1 MKTLSKVPAL
11 LILSTAM
18 AAGAAQA
25 DVLDLTGLVG
35 KANLYSLSNIII
47 GKDNS
52 FAGGIAAARD
62 ISASSFRIGSGAY
75 GNYSVIAGGNFSYS
89 NASLAGGY
97 YAGGITTIA
106 GNTNVAATPPSA
118 APAMSFATTSSNVS
132 ATSSAIGAL
141 AATGK
146 ATPDQWAPRAV
157 TLSSGAGGA
166 KSVEVFNMKS
176 SDFGMINNLQST
188 LDSSVTKT
196 VIFNLT
202 GNANWGNMGMYALN
216 GYNVLF
222 NFVDAT
228 SVNFSSID
236 VLGSVLAPNA
246 VIGGSS
252 GNIRGTVVAG
262 DWNAN
267 LTLDNSKAFAATG
280 VAGFAAAVSPVPE
293 PGTWAMLLAGLGL
306 VGFTARRRK
315 NKAAA

>member
-1 MKTLSKVPAL
+1 MKTLSKMPAL
-11 LILSTAM
+11 LILSTAL

-35 KANLYSLSNIII
+35 QANLYSLSNISV
-47 GKDNS
+47 GNNS
-52 FAGGIAAARD
+52 IAGGIVANGNV
-62 ISASSFRIGSGAY
+62 SGSSYKIGTGAY
-75 GNYSVIAGGNFSYS
+75 GNYSVIASGNFSYS
-89 NASLAGGY
+89 NGQLAGGY
-97 YAGGITTIA
+97 YASTTNIA
-106 GNTNVAATPPSA
+106 ANTNLSNTPASA
-118 APAMSFATTSSNVS
+118 APSMSFATTSSNVS
-132 ATSSAIGAL
+132 ATSSAVGAL

-146 ATPDQWAPRAV
+146 TTANPWYTPEV
-157 TLSSGAGGA
+157 TLSSGTGGA
-166 KSVEVFNMKS
+166 KSVEVFNMKA
-176 SDFGMINNLQST
+176 SDFGAITNLKST

-202 GNANWGNMGMYALN
+202 GNANWSNMGMSALS

-246 VIGGSS
+246 VIGGSN
-252 GNIRGTVVAG
+252 GNILGTVVAG

-267 LTLDNSKAFAATG
+267 LTLGNSKAFAATD
-280 VAGFAAAVSPVPE
+280 VTGFAAAVSPVPE
-293 PGTWAMLLAGLGL
+293 PGTYAMLLAGLGL
-306 VGFTARRRK
+306 VGFAVRRRK

>member
-1 MKTLSKVPAL
+1 MKTLSKMPAL
-11 LILSTAM
+11 LILSTAL

-35 KANLYSLSNIII
+35 KANLYSLSNITV
-47 GKDNS
+47 GNNS
-52 FAGGIAAARD
+52 IAGGIVANGNV
-62 ISASSFRIGSGAY
+62 SGSSYKIGTGAY
-75 GNYSVIAGGNFSYS
+75 GNYSVIASGNFSYS
-89 NASLAGGY
+89 NGQLAGGY
-97 YAGGITTIA
+97 YASTTNIA
-106 GNTNVAATPPSA
+106 ANTNLSNTPASA
-118 APAMSFATTSSNVS
+118 APSMSFATTSSNVS
-132 ATSSAIGAL
+132 ATSSAVGAL

-146 ATPDQWAPRAV
+146 TTANPWYTPEV
-157 TLSSGAGGA
+157 TLSSGTGGA
-166 KSVEVFNMKS
+166 KSVEVFNMKA
-176 SDFGMINNLQST
+176 SDFGAITNLKST

-202 GNANWGNMGMYALN
+202 GNANWSNMGMSALS

-246 VIGGSS
+246 VIGGSN
-252 GNIRGTVVAG
+252 GNILGTVVAG

-267 LTLDNSKAFAATG
+267 LTLGNSKAFAATD
-280 VAGFAAAVSPVPE
+280 VTGFAAAVSPVPE
-293 PGTWAMLLAGLGL
+293 PGTYAMLLAGLGL
-306 VGFTARRRK
+306 VGFAVRRRK